1 MRRLRR
7 LCSRLGLI
15 FTLLVLCSGLALA
28 TPYTLILDTQ
38 KSSVEGTLDGG
49 DLYLQ
54 LLPFLQALGGGARP
68 VRFDLT
74 AATIVLT
81 RGDGSKTVSA
91 AFKILGDGP
100 NKQPYVAA
108 LQAARGLGFQASLS
122 GSTLTLSSQSAAPR
136 PPTPNPAAP
145 VSLYPKGLKG
155 DDFEVVVRALIDEM
169 NSRSSSSAVLAA
181 VLNNS
186 GLPVYGTPQR
196 PADGDVLEIYQAL
209 HHPFATVLELYT
221 LRIGF
226 QYRTFTPIQ
235 AYLSGLSDR
244 GLAGPKLTA
253 ATLPGLVSGALY
265 GGLPS
270 RSQVVLALVGAIGRE
285 RARRGITVS
294 SKRDPF
300 WGDDLLDPVQVRL
313 LSAVL
318 ETGTGPDRLAALHAK
333 AGPQWPG
340 PQWPGLRWPWTRAQA
355 PATPWGQAF
364 GSPLMV
370 SFYAPGRAAQTAPTP
385 LLAPSALLAYA
396 GSTDT
401 QAPQSVT
408 DFFGKVADRAV
419 KEIVKEVYPGAENWL
434 DNAVQDALGIP
445 IVLPISPELL
455 EDVLKGDTAGMKASW
470 AGLLQKAE
478 VETAKEGA
486 RAVFCGSIV
495 LYGYHSNIGANP
507 AVIHRRTNGDE
518 AGTSLSKMT
527 AILTYDGDYRDHVFK
542 DSVKYISSLA
552 LTKPLTTVG
561 ELLER
566 LGCQLPRDDPE
577 NGVTPV
583 GGKTLDWEVTGDI
596 AGQLNGSK
604 PEFADPVTDASG
616 VAHAQWRALDEQT
629 PKAFRALSSAATGN
643 IFLNFKGLIPEKWW
657 RVLQATQYGQDTAAD
672 TKDTGKAGSST
683 QRLTVQYFRP
693 PDLTL
698 KFHSVL
704 VGTGPDVK
712 YKLELDASVPLKSLW
727 SGEPAAEGSRFL
739 GYAADGPLRYEGH
752 TFSSTC
758 GAKIR
763 SVSNGVL
770 SVKVVADSPGG
781 TGLTLVVN
789 PGIANGK
796 SPAEDVVIPP
806 GGGPN
811 CDPAGGRAGYGLWL
825 GSWLGAYG
833 TGDQH
838 LIGALPDNSAFG
850 VIVHQDKQTGP
861 DLMHK
866 TITGKVNAV
875 GAVVTDTTELTLV
888 VGGQKP

>member
-1 MRRLRR
+1 MRRLQW
-7 LCSRLGLI
+7 RLGRFGLFSVLFI
-15 FTLLVLCSGLALA
+15 LLSGLALA
-28 TPYTLILDTQ
+28 APYTVLLDTQ

-49 DLYLQ
+49 DLYMQ
-54 LLPFLQALGGGARP
+54 LIPFLQALGGGTRP
-68 VRFDLT
+68 VKFDLT

-91 AFKILGDGP
+91 AFRILGEGP
-100 NKQPYVAA
+100 KKQPYVAA

-122 GSTLTLSSQSAAPR
+122 GSTLTLSSQSAAPQ
-136 PPTPNPAAP
+136 PAPNPAAP
-145 VSLYPKGLKG
+145 VSLYPKGLSG
-155 DDFEVVVRALIDEM
+155 DDFDVVARALIDEM
-169 NSRSSSSAVLAA
+169 NSRSSSSAVLAV

-196 PADGDVLEIYQAL
+196 PADGDVLQIYQAL

-226 QYRTFTPIQ
+226 QYRTFTPLQ

-253 ATLPGLVSGALY
+253 ATLPRLVSGALY
-265 GGLPS
+265 SGPPS
-270 RSQVVLALVGAIGRE
+270 RSQVTLALVGAIGRE

-294 SKRDPF
+294 YKRDPF

-318 ETGTGPDRLAALHAK
+318 EAGTGPDRLAALHARS
-333 AGPQWPG
+333 GPPWPKT
-340 PQWPGLRWPWTRAQA
+340 QAQV
-355 PATPWGQAF
+355 PAAPWGQAAF
-364 GSPLMV
+364 DLPGGPLMV
-370 SFYAPGRAAQTAPTP
+370 NFRPPAPPASPP
-385 LLAPSALLAYA
+385 LLAYA

-401 QAPQSVT
+401 LAPKSVT

-419 KEIVKEVYPGAENWL
+419 KEIVKETYPSAGNWL

-495 LYGYHSNIGANP
+495 LYGYHSKIEANP
-507 AVIHRRTNGDE
+507 EVIHRRTNGDE

-527 AILTYDGDYRDHVFK
+527 ATLTYDGDYRDHVFNG
-542 DSVKYISSLA
+542 SVKYISSLA

-566 LGCQLPRDDPE
+566 LGCQLPKDDPK

-583 GGKTLDWEVTGDI
+583 SGKTLDWEVTGDI
-596 AGQLNGSK
+596 AEQLNGSN

-629 PKAFRALSSAATGN
+629 PKAFRALNSSATGN

-704 VGTGPDVK
+704 IGDGPDVK
-712 YKLELDASVPLKSLW
+712 YKLELDASVPLTPLW

-781 TGLTLVVN
+781 TGLTLALN
-789 PGIANGK
+789 PGLANHK
-796 SPAEDVVIPP
+796 SPVEDVEIPA
-806 GGGPN
+806 GAGPN
-811 CDPAGGRAGYGLWL
+811 CDLAGGRAGNGLWL
-825 GSWLGAYG
+825 GSWLGAHG
-833 TGDQH
+833 TGEQP
-838 LIGALPDNSAFG
+838 LIGSLPDNSAFG

-861 DLMHK
+861 NLMHK
-866 TITGKVNAV
+866 TITGKVNAT
-875 GAVVTDTTELTLV
+875 GGVVTDTTELTLV
-888 VGGQKP
+888 VGGQQP